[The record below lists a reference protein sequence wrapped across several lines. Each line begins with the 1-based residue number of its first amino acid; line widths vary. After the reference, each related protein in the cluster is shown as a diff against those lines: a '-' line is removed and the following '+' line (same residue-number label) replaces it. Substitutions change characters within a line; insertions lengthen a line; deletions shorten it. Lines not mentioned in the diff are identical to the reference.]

1 MSSPSIACPHCRKP
15 IAANAIACPH
25 CRTSLKAMG
34 HAGIPLY
41 QAAEGE
47 VLCDTCT
54 YHRDDS
60 CNYPLRP
67 QAKDC
72 TMYVDDRKPV
82 EPSVYHSTTK
92 RRASLGEAIANWV
105 QQNTVLA
112 LVICLVVVSLF
123 MTLTGG

>member
-1 MSSPSIACPHCRKP
+1 
-15 IAANAIACPH
+15 
-25 CRTSLKAMG
+25 MG
-34 HAGIPLY
+34 HVGIPLH
-41 QAAEGE
+41 QAADGE
-47 VLCDTCT
+47 VLCETCT

-72 TMYVDDRKPV
+72 TLYVDDRKPV
-82 EPSVYHSTTK
+82 ETSVYYSTTR
-92 RRASLGEAIANWV
+92 RRASAGDAIAAWV

-112 LVICLVVVSLF
+112 IIIALVAVSLL